1 MDECKPLMLGVAIF
15 LALGAHL
22 GFVTHYIVFASDGE
36 AGGVLRPST
45 PPLTLNELNLFILI
59 RTSA

>member
-1 MDECKPLMLGVAIF
+1 MLGVAIF